1 MINKQDL
8 LKLQEQ
14 AQCLLINYTNRK
26 FKLQNH
32 NGSMAIDGT
41 SGHKEFGNRFEQI
54 LMMLP
59 LLKRISIE
67 SIEDIFFHNLK
78 GPLSIQVLIECIY
91 NQ

>member
-67 SIEDIFFHNLK
+67 SIESECLEPLFTFTCRNFF
-78 GPLSIQVLIECIY
+78 PID
-91 NQ
+91 